1 VESAVDE
8 QIERISRRIRRWR
21 SEEALTLQQLAERG
35 GLATS
40 TVQKVETGQ
49 MMPSLAV
56 LLKLAYGLGR
66 HVTELLDDDDPS
78 VEVLH
83 SKGCERKSLRAGGK
97 LVAERLT
104 GNIGRAALETWQVTL
119 EPGASSGSD
128 PIRYDGEQVVI
139 CAEGIVT
146 FRLDE
151 VEYALHP
158 GDSLHFRAT
167 IPHAWYNAGKL
178 TTRFAITGTMPV
190 LFRSLMQTQVASA
203 ARDASSA
210 ARISLVG

>member
-1 VESAVDE
+1 MESAIDE

-21 SEEALTLQQLAERG
+21 SEEELTLQQLAERG

-66 HVTELLDDDDPS
+66 HVTELLDDEDPS
-78 VEVLH
+78 VDVVH
-83 SKGCERKSLRAGGK
+83 SKSCERKTLRAGGK

-104 GNIGRAALETWQVTL
+104 GNIARSALETWQVTL
-119 EPGASSGSD
+119 EPGTSSGSD

-139 CAEGIVT
+139 CESGIVT
-146 FRLDE
+146 FRLDQK
-151 VEYALHP
+151 EYELHP
-158 GDSLHFRAT
+158 GDSLHFRAS
-167 IPHAWYNAGKL
+167 IPHAWYNGGTT
-178 TTRFAITGTMPV
+178 TTRFSITGTMPV
-190 LFRSLMQTQVASA
+190 LFRQLMQAQIASA
-203 ARDASSA
+203 SHEDA